1 MMGAPPPP
9 HPMQDPS
16 PQPAPPNPV
25 DPAAAPAAP
34 ERAPNFAEVL
44 AEFESHGDNAG
55 ATGAAAPQP
64 GEHRT
69 GTVVSLREDVALID
83 IGAKAEGVLP
93 LEVWRSQGPGTE
105 LEPGAAVEVIVEG
118 RDPEGSFKLSPFT
131 PDRPRNLEDARAAFQ
146 AGLILRGKVT
156 GAIKGGL
163 TVDVGMRG
171 FIPLSKTGVRDPGE
185 LHKLVGQE
193 IRCRIARDPSGDGDA
208 PGNLILDRRTV
219 VEQAHKEAQR
229 ATLEHMQEGDEVEGT
244 VTSLTTYGAFVDVG
258 GIDALLH
265 ISDLSWGRVAES
277 AHLLALNQA
286 LRVKVLKVDRAKG
299 RISVGLRQMSPD
311 PWAGVAERFNVG
323 DRVSGTVRRLSD
335 FGAFVEV
342 APGVE
347 GLIHISE
354 MSWSRR
360 VHKPGDMVQV
370 GDTVEAVV
378 LGVNAKDRRLS
389 LGLKQALG
397 DPWADA
403 ETKFRPG
410 TVIEGRVRNLQQF
423 GAFIEI
429 AEGVD
434 GMVHISDIAAER
446 LAHPNAVLKVG
457 DTVRAQVLELDVEK
471 RRLRLGM
478 KQLIPTPLETFITS
492 HTVGETLSGRVVKA
506 YPGRVQLDE
515 GIEAACPSAAAP
527 VRRIEE
533 GTFAAKLRAASRT
546 APAVAPPEAPTG
558 IELKSGEVRTF
569 RITHL
574 DPEHAKIEVEPA

>member
-1 MMGAPPPP
+1 M
-9 HPMQDPS
+9 HDPS
-16 PQPAPPNPV
+16 ATPAPS
-25 DPAAAPAAP
+25 P
-34 ERAPNFAEVL
+34 ETSGSEPNFGEVL
-44 AEFESHGDNAG
+44 AEFESHSEHAAVAAG
-55 ATGAAAPQP
+55 TTAPQA

-69 GTVVSLREDVALID
+69 GTIVSLREDVALID

-93 LEVWRSQGPGTE
+93 LEVWRDQGPGTE
-105 LEPGAAVEVIVEG
+105 LEPGASVEVIVEG
-118 RDPEGSFKLSPFT
+118 RDPEGSFKLSPFN
-131 PDRPRNLEDARAAFQ
+131 PERPRNLDDARSAFQ

-156 GAIKGGL
+156 GAVKGGL

-171 FIPLSKTGVRDPGE
+171 FIPVSKTGVRDPGE

-193 IRCRIARDPSGDGDA
+193 IRCRIARE
-208 PGNLILDRRTV
+208 PGAGGKDLVLDRRSV
-219 VEQAHKEAQR
+219 VEQAHKEAQQQ
-229 ATLEHMQEGDEVEGT
+229 TLERLQEGDEVEGT

-258 GIDALLH
+258 GVDALLH

-277 AHLLALNQA
+277 AHLLSLNQT
-286 LRVKVLKVDRAKG
+286 LRVKVLKVDRVKG
-299 RISVGLRQMSPD
+299 RISVGLRQMTPD
-311 PWAGVAERFNVG
+311 PWAGVEERLHTG
-323 DRVSGTVRRLSD
+323 DRVRGTVRRLSD

-342 APGVE
+342 EPGVE

-354 MSWSRR
+354 MSWSRKVR
-360 VHKPGDMVQV
+360 KPGDVVQV
-370 GDTVEAVV
+370 GDTVETVV
-378 LGVNAKDRRLS
+378 LGVNPKDRRLS

-403 ETKFRPG
+403 ETKYKQG
-410 TVIEGRVRNLQQF
+410 TVVEGRVRNLQQF

-434 GMVHISDIAAER
+434 GMIHIGDIAVER
-446 LAHPNAVLKVG
+446 IAHPNERLKVG
-457 DTVRAQVLELDVEK
+457 ETVRAQVLEVDPEK

-478 KQLIPTPLETFITS
+478 KQLIPTPLETFIKD
-492 HTVGETLSGRVVKA
+492 HAVGDELSGRVVKA

-533 GTFAAKLRAASRT
+533 GSFAAKLRAATRT
-546 APAVAPPEAPTG
+546 AVPEAPAPTG

-569 RITHL
+569 RITKL
-574 DPEHAKIEVEPA
+574 DTEHSKIEVEPV